1 MTKSRFENYLRNKVC
16 ALVHEN
22 WTIYECAKQF
32 GVDYKNMCSYMS
44 GRKDMPIKLCFS
56 ILDYLDCNVV
66 VFRKK

>member
-1 MTKSRFENYLRNKVC
+1 MDKSRFGFYLRNKVC

-32 GVDYKNMCSYMS
+32 GVDYKNLCAYMS
-44 GRKDMPIKLCFS
+44 GRKDMPLELCFT